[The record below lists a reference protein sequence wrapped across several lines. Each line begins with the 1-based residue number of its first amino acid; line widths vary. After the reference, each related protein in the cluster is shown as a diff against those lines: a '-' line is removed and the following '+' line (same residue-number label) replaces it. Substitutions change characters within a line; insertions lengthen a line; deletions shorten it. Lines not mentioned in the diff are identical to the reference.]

1 MKRHLV
7 VVSTVTAAVMIGG
20 GATLAFGAAGEDDA
34 PAKAPTAVS
43 GDDRDTKGQDDT
55 SDDRDDR
62 TGDSAEA
69 RDSKLTAA
77 QAIDAA
83 LKAKPGTAVSADL
96 DAGDDEDGD
105 DVRGWEVD
113 ILGKGTTSYTVHVDQ
128 QTGRI
133 LATETEQD
141 DDAADAHR
149 ALKVATVDA
158 KQAAEAAA
166 PKGTVTSV
174 DLDDDRS
181 PRWDVE
187 TTDTHSKD
195 HDWNVDPKTAKV
207 TADRDDD

>member
-34 PAKAPTAVS
+34 PAKSATAVS
-43 GDDRDTKGQDDT
+43 GDDRDTEGHDDAR
-55 SDDRDDR
+55 DDRDDR
-62 TGDSAEA
+62 SGDAAEA
-69 RDSKLTAA
+69 RGSKLTAA

-96 DAGDDEDGD
+96 DAGDEDED

-113 ILGKGTTSYTVHVDQ
+113 ILGSGSTSYTVHVDDR
-128 QTGRI
+128 TGKI
-133 LATETEQD
+133 LATETERD
-141 DDAADAHR
+141 DDAADARR

-158 KQAAEAAA
+158 KQAAETAA

-187 TTDTHSKD
+187 TTDTHGKD
-195 HDWNVDPKTAKV
+195 HDWNVDVKTAKV

>member
-7 VVSTVTAAVMIGG
+7 AVSTITAVALIGG
-20 GATLAFGAAGEDDA
+20 GATLAFGAGGEGDT
-34 PAKAPTAVS
+34 PAKSPAAVQ
-43 GDDRDTKGQDDT
+43 GDDRDTDAQDER
-55 SDDRDDR
+55 DDRDDR
-62 TGDSAEA
+62 DGDAAEA
-69 RDSKLTAA
+69 RGSKLTAA
-77 QAIDAA
+77 QAIDVA

-96 DAGDDEDGD
+96 EAGDDED

-113 ILGKGTTSYTVHVDQ
+113 VLGSGSTSYTVHVDDR
-128 QTGRI
+128 TGKI
-133 LATETEQD
+133 LATETERD
-141 DDAADAHR
+141 DDAAEAHR

-166 PKGTVTSV
+166 PEGTVTSV

-187 TTDTHSKD
+187 TMDTHGKD
-195 HDWNVDPKTAKV
+195 HDWNVDVKTAKV